1 MLRGKE
7 KAPPNWAALWCDRVY
22 KPGSVLTAIYLA
34 PELLL
39 GSSHLLGTTGPVMRP
54 SHGVAPDRVY
64 SIPMS
69 PWDGCA
75 LTAPFHSYL
84 PKGRRH
90 ISVALVLRSPSAGVT
105 RYPCPM
111 EPGLSSYSTFRL
123 TAPFHS
129 YLPKGRRH
137 ISVALVLRSPSAGVT
152 RYPCPMEPGLSSYST
167 FRRLHA
173 AVQPGCPPILSY
185 QRANVKCLAKSFSR
199 GYTKDR

>member
-1 MLRGKE
+1 MAVAGATATFL
-7 KAPPNWAALWCDRVY
+7 LLLQVDTTQVY

-105 RYPCPM
+105 RYPCP
-111 EPGLSSYSTFRL
+111 
-123 TAPFHS
+123 
-129 YLPKGRRH
+129 
-137 ISVALVLRSPSAGVT
+137 V
-152 RYPCPMEPGLSSYST
+152 EPGLSSYST

-173 AVQPGCPPILSY
+173 AVQPGCPPILPY

-199 GYTKDR
+199 GYTKER